1 MSELIDCF
9 KQECDQEQLQWSFR
23 AKIWSASINI
33 IGTITGIAA
42 DLVLKFQTNGDL
54 ENSR

>member
-9 KQECDQEQLQWSFR
+9 KQECDPELQWSFR
-23 AKIWSASINI
+23 PKIWSASNNI

-42 DLVLKFQTNGDL
+42 DFVLKFQTNGDL